1 MASRN
6 FQSLL
11 LKQNPWKSISLIE
24 NRSVSSTSKLAGG
37 PQPPAQD
44 IAEAQELAGNSSW
57 APSKPGVE
65 TFVPI
70 ILLSACGLWLGNQ
83 VRETFAHDASH
94 DH

>member
-57 APSKPGVE
+57 TPSKPGVE
-65 TFVPI
+65 TFVPL